1 MEKEVQ
7 MKSDTALMLSTN
19 CSQTKLRNN
28 PVLFLI
34 PDKMPEIVD
43 PQ

>member
-7 MKSDTALMLSTN
+7 MKAETAFMLSIN
-19 CSQTKLRNN
+19 CSQRKLRNN

-34 PDKMPEIVD
+34 PDKIPEIVD